1 MKLVYLSYQNQPI
14 KSLYLHVHVKRW
26 LKHVTK
32 KSHRICEIVLSNEL
46 MSCVNCLSIP
56 RHRDKETHNYR
67 EILQVS

>member
-32 KSHRICEIVLSNEL
+32 NRICEIVLSNEL

-56 RHRDKETHNYR
+56 RLRDKETHNYR